1 MCIRDSYYVVA
12 GVALACGPLA
22 ALLPLS
28 GKLSNIGLFFAVL
41 GAVILAWGV
50 FAFVRFL
57 RRYPLPAEGDVDV
70 SN

>member
-1 MCIRDSYYVVA
+1 
-12 GVALACGPLA
+12 
-22 ALLPLS
+22 
-28 GKLSNIGLFFAVL
+28 
-41 GAVILAWGV
+41 VILASGV